1 MDKILSEEEIK
12 KYGYTHIEKIP
23 SYSEPK
29 LYPSEN
35 KINCP
40 SGKIKKVKLEK
51 GYIRLMSFNV
61 HNFTSICTEDKLKKN
76 IKKFIDFFKKT
87 EVDILLLQE
96 VVPISKTPVFEA
108 HDTYP
113 NFDYIKN
120 EFNKIGMKYSKICN
134 NMRDGLKLSE
144 SKGYYYL
151 ANAIFSKI
159 PFDGECYQLPM
170 NRGIIIAKFNNL
182 TVVNV
187 HGEYWNDDLINHI
200 IPEKFN
206 KDLIKYQWDL
216 IEKKL
221 KGIKN
226 LIIAGDFNLP
236 YKIWDSPQFYR
247 LRYKNIKERMRW
259 IRENFI
265 DMLSERYP
273 IENRNTN
280 LSQNLATDFIM
291 VSKEAKKIK
300 YINPIIY
307 DSNLSD
313 HLPLSIDLPKEDIQ

>member
-1 MDKILSEEEIK
+1 MDKMLTENEIK
-12 KYGYTHIEKIP
+12 KYGYSHIEKIP
-23 SYSEPK
+23 SYSNPK

-51 GYIRLMSFNV
+51 GYIRLMTFNV
-61 HNFTSICTEDKLKKN
+61 HNFTTICTEDKLKKN

-96 VVPISKTPVFEA
+96 VVPISKRPIYEL
-108 HDTYP
+108 HEKYE
-113 NFDYIKN
+113 NFDYIKS
-120 EFNKIGMKYSKICN
+120 EFNKIGMKYSIICN
-134 NMRDGLKLSE
+134 TMHDGLKINE
-144 SKGYYYL
+144 PKGYYYL

-159 PFDGECYQLPM
+159 QFEGECYQLPM
-170 NRGIIIAKFNNL
+170 NRGIIIAKFNKV
-182 TVVNV
+182 TIVNV

-200 IPEKFN
+200 IPERYN

-216 IEKKL
+216 IEEKL
-221 KGIKN
+221 KGINN

-236 YKIWDSPQFYR
+236 YKMWDNPQFKR
-247 LRYKNIKERMRW
+247 FRYKNIKERMKW

-265 DMLSERYP
+265 DTFSEKYP
-273 IENRNTN
+273 IETRNTN

-291 VSKEAKKIK
+291 ISKKAKNIR
-300 YINPIIY
+300 YINPVIY
-307 DSNLSD
+307 ESDLSD
-313 HLPLSIDLPKEDIQ
+313 HLPLSIDLLKEDIQ